1 MRIAFELASDAD
13 SKLAARVWN
22 LLFHMHSMG
31 SKIIPGMPVC
41 YKAEGCEIK
50 PWSCHSKITKRNL
63 ENAGQAEKSNGA
75 KWSALM
81 EDFLEKCTLIRI
93 MRIMI
98 EKLFPL
104 CRTRHR
110 RDIGF
115 NTAEEIER
123 AGLFIS
129 TCDREGALSWGNK
142 HKCACVRVGGHRVRE
157 ALKKNPKKHSNG
169 FVLIPPQSK
178 KWLVFIRMRGL
189 VGHGCTGTISEV
201 SPSCFRVLYAYCFPF
216 IACNFTV
223 LGDRQ
228 SCLKKCL
235 LEQQAAHDLL
245 SSERLASRRRCRW
258 SVHIQPFHLESCI
271 KRKPWLRY

>member
-13 SKLAARVWN
+13 SKLAACVWN

-157 ALKKNPKKHSNG
+157 ALKKKKKKNTAMALFWFLRSQRNDSFSSGCAGLLVMDAQERSLTFPRRVSG
-169 FVLIPPQSK
+169 FYMLI
-178 KWLVFIRMRGL
+178 
-189 VGHGCTGTISEV
+189 V
-201 SPSCFRVLYAYCFPF
+201 SLSLPVTLLFWATANRVLRSVCWSS
-216 IACNFTV
+216 
-223 LGDRQ
+223 RQ
-228 SCLKKCL
+228 RTTCSAVKG
-235 LEQQAAHDLL
+235 
-245 SSERLASRRRCRW
+245 
-258 SVHIQPFHLESCI
+258 
-271 KRKPWLRY
+271 

>member
-123 AGLFIS
+123 AGLFTS

-157 ALKKNPKKHSNG
+157 ALKKNPKKTQQWLCFDSSAVKEMTRFHPDARACWSWMHGNDLWRFPVVFQG
-169 FVLIPPQSK
+169 FICL
-178 KWLVFIRMRGL
+178 L
-189 VGHGCTGTISEV
+189 
-201 SPSCFRVLYAYCFPF
+201 FPF
-216 IACNFTV
+216 H
-223 LGDRQ
+223 
-228 SCLKKCL
+228 CL
-235 LEQQAAHDLL
+235 
-245 SSERLASRRRCRW
+245 
-258 SVHIQPFHLESCI
+258 
-271 KRKPWLRY
+271 